1 MDFLYSALSFIA
13 FNGCWLFAVGLVAVF
28 IIRDRE
34 KRIRFLRVALIFGGI
49 IVGSIFLGAALG
61 KLKPLEG
68 FTWGVASM
76 RLSITYFAMQVESY
90 KILPAGASSLA
101 AARFLPFFE
110 LFLGFWLVVGILRRY
125 AALVASIVFVCFMSA
140 ITYAYL
146 HGLKIDCGCG
156 IGPPE
161 EAGPAAVLRDGLRF
175 LLPAVL
181 LTIGSFYVY
190 RRRASA
196 RVPEPVPA
204 AAHAD

>member
-1 MDFLYSALSFIA
+1 MDLLYKALSFIA
-13 FNGCWLFAVGLVAVF
+13 FNGCWLFAVALVAVF
-28 IIRDRE
+28 VIRDRE

-68 FTWGVASM
+68 FTWGWASM
-76 RLSITYFAMQVESY
+76 RLSITYFAIQVESY
-90 KILPAGASSLA
+90 KILSGPASMV
-101 AARFLPFFE
+101 AARILPFGE

-125 AALVASIVFVCFMSA
+125 AGLLASIVLLGFMSA

-161 EAGPAAVLRDGLRF
+161 EAGPAALLRDGLRF
-175 LLPAVL
+175 FLPAVL
-181 LTIGSFYVY
+181 LTIGSFYVH
-190 RRRASA
+190 RGRASA
-196 RVPEPVPA
+196 SVSAPVPA
-204 AAHAD
+204 VAHAD

>member
-13 FNGCWLFAVGLVAVF
+13 FKGCWLFAVALVAAF
-28 IIRDRE
+28 IIRNRE
-34 KRIRFLRVALIFGGI
+34 KRIRFLRFALIFGGI

-68 FTWGVASM
+68 FTWGWAST
-76 RLSITYFAMQVESY
+76 RLSITYFAIQVESY
-90 KILPAGASSLA
+90 KILPPGASMF
-101 AARFLPFFE
+101 AARILPFGE

-125 AALVASIVFVCFMSA
+125 AGLLASIVLVGFMSA

-161 EAGPAAVLRDGLRF
+161 EAGPAALLRDGLRF
-175 LLPAVL
+175 FLPTLL
-181 LTIGSFYVY
+181 LTIGSFYVH
-190 RRRASA
+190 RS
-196 RVPEPVPA
+196 RVGSRIPEAVPA
-204 AAHAD
+204 VAHAD